1 MVERKEDRN
10 QEKEEGEASAVQI
23 FLLLWIASSA
33 VHLSEP
39 VTRCPLPWL
48 ALVSSRSDSGKF
60 VNKIICQPSA
70 PAPSLVN
77 FQIKAIVKKI
87 KTLFSFLC

>member
-1 MVERKEDRN
+1 MTEERNLGKKDE
-10 QEKEEGEASAVQI
+10 EASAVQI

-48 ALVSSRSDSGKF
+48 ALVSSRI
-60 VNKIICQPSA
+60 VNKIICHTLRSDLP
-70 PAPSLVN
+70 PAPWLAFTSRPLS
-77 FQIKAIVKKI
+77 KEI
-87 KTLFSFLC
+87 KTLFSLSTLVLD